1 MIRHLQHVLLGL
13 PMSIGNHESLCSS
26 PLQTA
31 IACLFLFTDWMPWC
45 FQTHARI
52 IVLLCFVVAE
62 GGMDPNPFNKI
73 LSGMNMHSPTIWAFT
88 KVPKFDTQIKT
99 WVCLKIEYPK
109 KLPLYSLLC
118 PYQWQ
123 CCDIVTYS
131 ISIQTH
137 MSYHVTSSWLVI
149 PLRFR

>member
-13 PMSIGNHESLCSS
+13 PMSIVNHESLCSS

-31 IACLFLFTDWMPWC
+31 IACLFFLFTDWMPWC

-52 IVLLCFVVAE
+52 IVMFRCCWR
-62 GGMDPNPFNKI
+62 GMDPNPFNKI
-73 LSGMNMHSPTIWAFT
+73 LSGMNMHQLFGCSPRCQSLTH
-88 KVPKFDTQIKT
+88 TQIKM
-99 WVCLKIEYPK
+99 WVCLKMEYPQN
-109 KLPLYSLLC
+109 LTLYSLLC

-123 CCDIVTYS
+123 CCDIVIYS
-131 ISIQTH
+131 SSIQTH
-137 MSYHVTSSWLVI
+137 ISYHFTSSWLVI